1 MATQKEIKVTPF
13 YHNYVL
19 AQQYKVIIQVGGRF
33 SSKSYNSEI
42 EMAANL
48 MSKPNYKLLVIE
60 DLDTGLTKGYYAGL
74 KHKIE
79 LFQHDQAYSMIKS
92 PVQITN
98 LLNKNMALFSG
109 YASDQQK
116 KAVKAIDQVT
126 EIVVEEGEWLT
137 YDDFISLLHQLRGG
151 RPEDRRL
158 SVLMNPV
165 NPDCFVN
172 QMFIE
177 TQPDKVLAYFP
188 NSTRPKVFEKN
199 IETTFEYEGKEYTD
213 VTKVLIVLSTHHDN
227 PYLTLDQ
234 RASIEKLK
242 ETDPELYEQLGLAKF
257 IKSSGAYFKEFE
269 RHIHVVEPYIVPKSH
284 RIYRVLD
291 YGLDKLACYW
301 VAVDPQGKA
310 TFYKELWQ
318 SDLIISEAAKKIVEM
333 TDEDVY
339 ETIAPP
345 DLWNRRQDTGKSA
358 AQIFDDNGIWLSR
371 AINDREQGCFHL
383 KEWLHPYETKDE
395 QTGEPKVT
403 ANIQITTDCP
413 QLIRSFMGV
422 MKDEKKPNTY
432 ATEPHELTHSVDAAR
447 YFVAGRPSPTP
458 IAQPQK
464 KYNFDFERPKP
475 SPSGYGDE
483 TRVL

>member
-1 MATQKEIKVTPF
+1 MKEAKEIKVTPF
-13 YHNYVL
+13 YHDYVL
-19 AQQYKVIIQVGGRF
+19 AQPYKVIIQVGGRF

-60 DLDTGLTKGYYAGL
+60 DLDAGLTKGYYAGL

-79 LFQHDQAYSMIKS
+79 LFEHEKAYSMIKS

-98 LLNKNMALFSG
+98 LLTGNMALFSG

-126 EIVVEEGEWLT
+126 EIVIEEGEWIT
-137 YDDFISLLHQLRGG
+137 YDDFIALLHQLRGG

-158 SVLMNPV
+158 SILMNPV

-177 TQPDKVLAYFP
+177 EAPDKVLAYFP

-199 IETTFEYEGKEYTD
+199 IETTFVYDGKEYTD

-242 ETDPELYEQLGLAKF
+242 ETDPELYAQLGEAKF
-257 IKSSGAYFKEFE
+257 IKPSGAYFKEFE
-269 RHIHVVEPYIVPKSH
+269 RHIHVMNPIPTDAGW
-284 RIYRVLD
+284 RRYRVLD

-301 VAVDPQGKA
+301 VAVDYQGRA
-310 TFYKELWQ
+310 YVYKELWE
-318 SDLIISEAAKKIVEM
+318 SDLIVSKAAERIIEM
-333 TDEDVY
+333 TMPEETIY
-339 ETIAPP
+339 QTIAPP
-345 DLWNRRQDTGKSA
+345 DLWNRNRDTGKST
-358 AQIFDDNGIWLSR
+358 AQIFQEKGINLIQAS
-371 AINDREQGCFHL
+371 NQFVQGCLDL
-383 KEWLHPYETKDE
+383 KEWLAPYDTKHE
-395 QTGEPKVT
+395 QTGELIKT
-403 ANIQITTDCP
+403 ANLRIFENCTN
-413 QLIRSFMGV
+413 LIRSLSNIQM
-422 MKDEKKPNTY
+422 DEKDANVYERIKQ
-432 ATEPHELTHSVDAAR
+432 HELTHSVDALR
-447 YFVAGRPSPTP
+447 YFVSGRPYP
-458 IAQPQK
+458 
-464 KYNFDFERPKP
+464 PKP
-475 SPSGYGDE
+475 MSKPINREYQRIFGSKE
-483 TRVL
+483 ESTTIW

>member
-1 MATQKEIKVTPF
+1 MVNQKEIKVTPF
-13 YHNYVL
+13 YCDFVL

-79 LFQHDQAYSMIKS
+79 LFGHDQAYSMIKS

-126 EIVVEEGEWLT
+126 EIIVEEGEWLT
-137 YDDFISLLHQLRGG
+137 YDDFVSLLHQLRGG

-199 IETTFEYEGKEYTD
+199 IETTFEYEGNEYTD

-257 IKSSGAYFKEFE
+257 IKSSGAYFKEFQ
-269 RHIHVVEPYIVPKSH
+269 RHIHVVEPYIVPKDH

-301 VAVDPQGKA
+301 VDVNNQGKA
-310 TFYKELWQ
+310 TFFKELWQ
-318 SDLIISEAAKKIVEM
+318 SNLIISEAAKKIVEM
-333 TDEDVY
+333 TDEDIY
-339 ETIAPP
+339 STIAPP

-358 AQIFDDNGIWLSR
+358 AQIFSDNGVSLTI
-371 AINDREQGCFHL
+371 AINDREQGCFDL
-383 KEWLHPYETKDE
+383 KEWLHPYEIRDE
-395 QTGEPKVT
+395 QTGKTRLT
-403 ANIQITTDCP
+403 ADIQITSNCTN
-413 QLIRSFMGV
+413 LIRSFTGIMT
-422 MKDEKKPNTY
+422 DEKKPNTY

-447 YFVAGRPSPTP
+447 YFVAGRPSPKQIP
-458 IAQPQK
+458 KAQRI
-464 KYNFDFERPKP
+464 YNFEFEKPKQD
-475 SPSGYGDE
+475 PSGYGD
-483 TRVL
+483 TIRVI